1 MSTRDRKKI
10 ANERREYFRI
20 DDDIYLSYT
29 VLMDDSLELAQQRL
43 HNRNQQQISITSEL
57 NRISKQL
64 STQLKTMKRRHPDT
78 ARCLEVLNEKI
89 DLLVQYALIRDPD
102 AHASPNKHVSISA
115 SGMAFIDELCPKA
128 GDYLEL
134 SFKLFPSF
142 REIGAIAQVVSVSS
156 QAHRDSASQER
167 GYTVAVQ
174 FVLIDN
180 KDREALQEHML
191 MTELRRKRQQAR
203 GTSRLT

>member
-1 MSTRDRKKI
+1 MNSHTKRRV

-20 DDDIYLSYT
+20 DDDIFLSYT
-29 VLMDDSLELAQQRL
+29 VLMDDSLEAAQHRLRQRSS
-43 HNRNQQQISITSEL
+43 QQVSITSEL
-57 NRISKQL
+57 NHISKQL
-64 STQLKTMKRRHPDT
+64 DTQLKGMKRRHPET
-78 ARCLEVLNEKI
+78 ARCLDSLNQKI

-115 SGMAFIDELCPKA
+115 SGMAFIDELCPEP

-142 REIGAIAQVVSVSS
+142 REIDAIAQVVSVSS
-156 QAHRDSASQER
+156 QPHEDATSHTT
-167 GYTVAVQ
+167 GYTVAVS

-180 KDREALQEHML
+180 KDREALQEHTL
-191 MTELRRKRQQAR
+191 TTELRRKRQQ
-203 GTSRLT
+203 TQS